1 MPGPAIKGFV
11 GLNMFGLAQCYMRYY
26 HKVRSFSEQMDKK
39 YRRITAFQKPVI
51 IAEFGVTG
59 GQDFQQAWWRPALQG
74 MKNYPLLQTSAHFHA
89 KGTPCAPGPRRA
101 TSQRRTTPQ

>member
-26 HKVRSFSEQMDKK
+26 HKVRSFSEQMDEK
-39 YRRITAFQKPVI
+39 YRRIAAFQKPVI

-59 GQDFQQAWWRPALQG
+59 GQDFQQAWLRAALQD
-74 MKNYPLLQTSAHFHA
+74 MKNYSLLKNVAYFQAND
-89 KGTPCAPGPRRA
+89 TPWTWGPRF
-101 TSQRRTTPQ
+101 STPHWPDSPQ